1 MNMIGQPIIALIEKK
16 SAEHLFDDQ
25 QPTLNMLKEK
35 GYNFSFKDSNISGR
49 KSPKKLS
56 SAPHPVESHTS
67 AASPLV
73 QVSLKLPK

>member
-35 GYNFSFKDSNISGR
+35 RLQFFLQRFKYFWEK
-49 KSPKKLS
+49 KSKKVIVGPS
-56 SAPHPVESHTS
+56 SR
-67 AASPLV
+67 
-73 QVSLKLPK
+73 